1 MNLNNIDKNN
11 VYTVGDGYSD
21 IDMIKEFNGYG
32 MKESINEIK
41 NLAIGQVDSVSDLI
55 KMIIK

>member
-1 MNLNNIDKNN
+1 
-11 VYTVGDGYSD
+11 
-21 IDMIKEFNGYG
+21 MIKEFNGYG

-55 KMIIK
+55 KMII